1 MKIGIIREEKIPE
14 DNRVPLTPS
23 QCRTLMEEY
32 SNIWVAVQ
40 PSPTRCYTDDEYRY
54 QGIAVRENLSD
65 CDLLLGVK
73 EIPPH
78 LLIPDKTYMIFS
90 HTIKA
95 QPHNRKLLRAVIEKK
110 IRLIDYECIKDEKGR
125 RIIAFGRWA
134 GIVGAYNTIRMI
146 GQRTARFD
154 LAPMHACHNFAEAQK
169 EFHKL
174 DLPPWRILLSGDGR
188 VSEGVAFLLDIMK
201 IPKVDPHSFL
211 YKEFDEAVYTQLH
224 SRDMYYREGEEEFDA
239 LHYHEHPDLYKSTFY
254 PFSKVTDAFI
264 NGIYWDR
271 RIPVFF
277 TAEQMREKDFSIK
290 VIGDITCDIS
300 PDASV
305 PSTLR
310 PSTIHDPVYGYDP
323 HTGMECA
330 PHQPGCVDVMA
341 IDNLPN
347 ELPRDASEDF
357 GNMLISRVIPRLL
370 KEWSTTIHKATIALD
385 GRLNEPYA
393 YLEDYVKGPLP
404 H

>member
-1 MKIGIIREEKIPE
+1 MKIGIIREEKTPE

-40 PSPTRCYTDDEYRY
+40 PSANRCYTDDEYRY
-54 QGIAVRENLSD
+54 QGIAVREDLSD

-90 HTIKA
+90 HTIKK
-95 QPHNRKLLRAVIEKK
+95 QHHNKKLLRAILEKR
-110 IRLIDYECIKDEKGR
+110 IRLIDYECLKDEHGK

-134 GIVGAYNTIRMI
+134 GIVGAYNTIRTI
-146 GQRTARFD
+146 GMRTGRFS
-154 LAPMHACHNFAEAQK
+154 LTPMHECHNFAEAQK

-174 DLPPWRILLSGDGR
+174 DLPTWKIVLSGDGR
-188 VSEGVAFLLDIMK
+188 VSEGAAFLLDIMK
-201 IPKVDPHSFL
+201 IRKVDPHSFL
-211 YKEFDEAVYTQLH
+211 YKEFHEPVYTQLH
-224 SRDMYYREGEEEFDA
+224 SKDMYYKDDEEEFDSG
-239 LHYHEHPDLYKSTFY
+239 HYHAHPEEYKSTFY
-254 PFSKVTDAFI
+254 PFSKAADAFI
-264 NGIYWDR
+264 NGIYWDQ

-277 TAEQMREKDFSIK
+277 DEKQMREKDFNIK

-300 PDASV
+300 PEASV
-305 PSTLR
+305 PSTLHA
-310 PSTIHDPVYGYDP
+310 STIPDPVFGYDVQSG
-323 HTGMECA
+323 TECE
-330 PHQPGCVDVMA
+330 PYQSDSVDVMA

-357 GNMLISRVIPRLL
+357 GNMLMSRVIPRLL
-370 KEWSTTIHKATIALD
+370 KEWSTTINKATIALD
-385 GRLNEPYA
+385 GKLNEPYE
-393 YLEDYVKGPLP
+393 YLQDYVDEV
-404 H
+404 